1 MNTSPSLARFF
12 LDRLRRLLLAAAGL
26 VVFSLGGYMQ
36 LRTDIG
42 LSPWQA
48 FNEGLTLHFPIS
60 FGTASILVS
69 VVVVVTDLLLRE
81 SIGLG
86 TVLDALLVG
95 WSIDFFLWL
104 NPIPFLSDPLPASLL
119 LLLSIAV
126 MAVGQYIY
134 MKAALSCGP
143 RDALLVALG
152 RRFPKTPI
160 GAVNTGL
167 LVIILVIAF
176 FLGGSIGLGTVIN
189 MAFTGPIMQLVFHLF
204 RFEPRDVVHEGLADT
219 LSAFRA
225 ARRG

>member
-1 MNTSPSLARFF
+1 MNTTSSLQHFF
-12 LDRLRRLLLAAAGL
+12 LDRLRRVGLALLGL
-26 VVFSLGGYMQ
+26 IIFGFGMYMQ
-36 LRTDIG
+36 LRSDVG

-69 VVVVVTDLLLRE
+69 VLVVVADVLLRE
-81 SIGLG
+81 PIGVG
-86 TVLDALLVG
+86 TILDALVVG

-104 NPIPFLSDPLPASLL
+104 DPLPMMPGAVASVCLL
-119 LLLSIAV
+119 LCSIAV
-126 MAVGQYIY
+126 MALSQYIY

-152 RRFPKTPI
+152 RKFPKTPI

-189 MAFTGPIMQLVFHLF
+189 MAFTGPIMQLVFHLLH
-204 RFEPRDVVHEGLADT
+204 FEPRDVTHEGLADT

-225 ARRG
+225 ACGR

>member
-1 MNTSPSLARFF
+1 MNTTSSLQHFF
-12 LDRLRRLLLAAAGL
+12 LDRLRRVGLALLGL
-26 VVFSLGGYMQ
+26 IIFGFGMYMQ
-36 LRTDIG
+36 LRSDVG

-69 VVVVVTDLLLRE
+69 VLVVVADVLLRE
-81 SIGLG
+81 PIGVG
-86 TVLDALLVG
+86 TILDALVVG

-104 NPIPFLSDPLPASLL
+104 DPLPMMPGAVASVCLL
-119 LLLSIAV
+119 LCSIAV
-126 MAVGQYIY
+126 MALSQYIY

-152 RRFPKTPI
+152 RKFPKTPI

-189 MAFTGPIMQLVFHLF
+189 MAFTGPIMQLVFHLLH
-204 RFEPRDVVHEGLADT
+204 FEPRDVTHEGLGDT

-225 ARRG
+225 ACGR

>member
-1 MNTSPSLARFF
+1 MNTTSSLQHFF
-12 LDRLRRLLLAAAGL
+12 LDRLRRVGLALLGL
-26 VVFSLGGYMQ
+26 IIFGFGMYMQ
-36 LRTDIG
+36 LRSDVG

-69 VVVVVTDLLLRE
+69 VLVVVADVLLRE
-81 SIGLG
+81 PIGVG
-86 TVLDALLVG
+86 TILDALVVG

-104 NPIPFLSDPLPASLL
+104 DPLPMMPGAVSSICLL
-119 LLLSIAV
+119 LCSIAV
-126 MAVGQYIY
+126 MALSQYIY

-152 RRFPKTPI
+152 RKFPKTPI

-189 MAFTGPIMQLVFHLF
+189 MAFTGPIMQLVFHLLH
-204 RFEPRDVVHEGLADT
+204 FEPRDVTHEGLADT

-225 ARRG
+225 ACGR